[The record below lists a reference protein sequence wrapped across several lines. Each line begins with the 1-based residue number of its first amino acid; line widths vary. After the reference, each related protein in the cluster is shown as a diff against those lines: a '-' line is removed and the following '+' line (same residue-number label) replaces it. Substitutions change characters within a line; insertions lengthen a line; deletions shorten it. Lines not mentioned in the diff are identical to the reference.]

1 MQRFVL
7 EPVLFAIFGELLFPN
22 EPVEYLIPY
31 STVLELY
38 ELLESEQ
45 IVTDPGQNVLVKQNL
60 EQLIE
65 FFERPFVRKKIE
77 KTLRMPW
84 SKSTPILFSDN
95 VQFTVVFSIDN
106 AEFGER
112 FDPIETE
119 LLLLARRE
127 KLPIISDQLPFQQ
140 RIVESG
146 VGITVIDVAEFGF
159 FVEDY
164 GPLDMEFAD
173 EESFG
178 SLTNAATEPLQPFEL
193 HEGAGAVT
201 ETVALQPEQPKKK
214 EMPLFPLIIGG
225 FLLILIASLFELFR

>member
-22 EPVEYLIPY
+22 EPVEYLMPY
-31 STVLELY
+31 STVMELY

-84 SKSTPILFSDN
+84 TKSTPILFSEN
-95 VQFTVVFSIDN
+95 VQFTVVFAIDN

-140 RIVESG
+140 RITEANLP
-146 VGITVIDVAEFGF
+146 IPIIDVAEFGF
-159 FVEDY
+159 FVDDV
-164 GPLDMEFAD
+164 GPLDVEFGD
-173 EESFG
+173 EEAFAIGKS
-178 SLTNAATEPLQPFEL
+178 EPIQP
-193 HEGAGAVT
+193 HEMPVHPIADS
-201 ETVALQPEQPKKK
+201 VALEAEQPKKK

-225 FLLILIASLFELFR
+225 FLLLLIASLFQLFR